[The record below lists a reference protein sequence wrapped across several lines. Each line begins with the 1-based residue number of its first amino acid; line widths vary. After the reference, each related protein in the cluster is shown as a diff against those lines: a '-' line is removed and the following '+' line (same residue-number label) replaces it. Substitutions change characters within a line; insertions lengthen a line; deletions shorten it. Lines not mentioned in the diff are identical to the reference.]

1 MSDAIGTLEQ
11 LAGELA
17 RIFEPLARRVEDG
30 TVDLLPQWL
39 GLRPSD
45 VTAGSSDLGAKL
57 AKSAAVAATL
67 VELTAELV
75 RAIEQDDKNAIITT
89 AKALLSNLDALVQEI
104 RAVSALF
111 KNLSS
116 DPRLTPPQQGEVNAF
131 AEVFVGR
138 LLDRLL
144 VDYLQ
149 QRFPQI
155 VWLLIW
161 GGVIEIVHEEGGPE
175 GSLRGPYTRKTFHLV
190 RVLKLFT
197 NPTGLLQDLYKW
209 GAPGFDG
216 LALFLTLQTLLREEF
231 HIPAELIQPSG
242 APPILEAFGFSAEV
256 NRSLAPPGL
265 DVSVRMPSSI
275 DRTETIDEQDW
286 LATIKTQVSFQA
298 DLELTLRPFFDV
310 TLHLP
315 PNSTADVHFAAEI
328 RRSSKAAP
336 FLLLGAPNSTRLE
349 IQQPSVGARID
360 LHFDSS
366 ANRASVEP
374 GVDFKVA
381 GGKVVV
387 DVSQLDGFLAKILP
401 GNGLTIPFDL
411 EGGWAVSRG
420 FYFKGGAGIEATLPI
435 NVELLGVIK
444 IDSVYLALEAK
455 ENSKKKESGIR
466 AVTATTVK
474 VQLGPVSAIVER
486 FGLQATLTF
495 PEKGGNLGVANLDL
509 GFKPPNG
516 VGVVIKAQVVTG
528 GGYLY
533 FDVDKEQYAGVL
545 QLEIAQKFS
554 LTAVG
559 LLTTKM
565 PDGSKGFSLL
575 VIISVRFDPGIQL
588 GYGFSLNGLGGLLGV
603 NRTAKAE
610 VLREGLRHGA
620 LGSIL
625 FPQNVVEN
633 APQIIS
639 NLSAIFPPAKDRFL
653 FGPMAIIGWG
663 GSPPLLS
670 MEIGIILELPDPFR
684 LIILGRLRV
693 TLPSQKDESTQAGVA
708 VAGDEDKKEDTPKIK
723 LQLDS
728 LGIIDFGSGDI
739 SLDAF
744 LYDSTIGPFTITGG
758 MALRISF
765 GAKPLF
771 LLSVGGYHPAFQA
784 PAGFPSVERVSV
796 GISKNQNGVTFR
808 LQLSAYFALTSN
820 TVQFGSRLDL
830 YVHVSGFEITGLLG
844 FDVLIQFQPF
854 RLIASFEAM
863 VAVKAGSIR
872 LMSVSLQVKLE
883 GPSPWHAWGK
893 AQFEIVVIKASAE
906 FSVII
911 GSKKEPLHLPPPI
924 DVEEVLRKEL
934 ENPSNW
940 TSHLPLGE
948 NPLVTFGRLENSSP
962 GTTPPPPSKQV
973 LIHPLAELH
982 INQRLVPLNA
992 PPLDRYGHA
1001 TPKEKTTFTLTVDA
1015 ELEVLKQLAPVEHL
1029 SDWFARA
1036 QLYDMTDDAKLAAP
1050 SFEQMNSGLRL
1061 KAKAGYT
1068 CGTPI
1073 PVEIEPA
1080 SRGDQNNT
1088 IRAQLETSLP
1098 PSFLSQVAH
1107 LGAAGQAPIRASGP
1121 ARYRDPAFMNKGLV
1135 LNQAQYRVVGG
1146 DEQLKAQET
1155 QAVQSPTPPSK
1166 LSAFEEAQVAVTDMG
1181 EAVMSYS
1188 AAQARVAQA
1197 RAASP
1202 HKRMWIV
1209 PDIRGRRGQR

>member
-1 MSDAIGTLEQ
+1 MSNPSALDALV
-11 LAGELA
+11 
-17 RIFEPLARRVEDG
+17 RIVGDALSPLANRLQGEQAEVTME
-30 TVDLLPQWL
+30 QL
-39 GLRPSD
+39 GLRLPLSD
-45 VTAGSSDLGAKL
+45 SGVLQELQSSAVACSQLP
-57 AKSAAVAATL
+57 AAVAAVIDAAARGDDNALITAIKNL
-67 VELTAELV
+67 IEL
-75 RAIEQDDKNAIITT
+75 ITRIGI
-89 AKALLSNLDALVQEI
+89 AFAQLG
-104 RAVSALF
+104 SALDTVIQSDGS
-111 KNLSS
+111 LSQTQKA
-116 DPRLTPPQQGEVNAF
+116 RLRGIVEKLPE
-131 AEVFVGR
+131 R
-138 LLDRLL
+138 LLNLALISYVEDRQPAVKGALEL
-144 VDYLQ
+144 AGLFDDTLIIADPMDPSLSGHRFKQVRFDRIAPLFFNPEQYLKTLYG
-149 QRFPQI
+149 F
-155 VWLLIW
+155 
-161 GGVIEIVHEEGGPE
+161 
-175 GSLRGPYTRKTFHLV
+175 GS
-190 RVLKLFT
+190 
-197 NPTGLLQDLYKW
+197 
-209 GAPGFDG
+209 PGFDG
-216 LALFLTLQTLLREEF
+216 VELFRRIKQVVDR
-231 HIPAELIQPSG
+231 PDAEVLIIE
-242 APPILEAFGFSAEV
+242 APGLPIALEAWQFRMEAVPGATPALRIRLRVPAQKDLDISEHLAGPWFGTVTSSARFE
-256 NRSLAPPGL
+256 SGIEFLLHPTQGLQIEPP
-265 DVSVRMPSSI
+265 PSAVSI
-275 DRTETIDEQDW
+275 DMA
-286 LATIKTQVSFQA
+286 LGIKAENTNHSPMILFGQINGSRV
-298 DLELTLRPFFDV
+298 ELQRFALRLPLKLIAARGVPSPFF
-310 TLHLP
+310 T
-315 PNSTADVHFAAEI
+315 
-328 RRSSKAAP
+328 
-336 FLLLGAPNSTRLE
+336 
-349 IQQPSVGARID
+349 VGAAFELNQGKIVID
-360 LHFDSS
+360 T
-366 ANRASVEP
+366 
-374 GVDFKVA
+374 
-381 GGKVVV
+381 
-387 DVSQLDGFLAKILP
+387 SQLDGFLAKILP

-411 EGGWAVSRG
+411 EGGWTVGRG
-420 FYFKGGAGIEATLPI
+420 LYFKGGAGFETTIPVNI
-435 NVELLGVIK
+435 DFLGVIK
-444 IDSVYLALEAK
+444 MDSVYLALEAK
-455 ENSKKKESGIR
+455 EDSKTKESAIR

-474 VQLGPVSAIVER
+474 VQLGPISAIVER
-486 FGLQATLTF
+486 FGLQATLSF

-516 VGVVIKAQVVTG
+516 VGIVIKAQVVTG

-533 FDVDKEQYAGVL
+533 FDVEKEQYAGVL

-603 NRTAKAE
+603 NRTANTEA
-610 VLREGLRHGA
+610 LRDGLRRGA

-633 APQIIS
+633 APTIVS
-639 NLSAIFPPAKDRFL
+639 NLSEIFPPAKDRFL

-693 TLPSQKDESTQAGVA
+693 TLPSQKDESTQASGA
-708 VAGDEDKKEDTPKIK
+708 VARAEDKTQDTPKIK

-784 PAGFPSVERVSV
+784 PAGFPSVDRVSV
-796 GISKNQNGVTFR
+796 GISKNQDGVTVR

-820 TVQFGSRLDL
+820 TVQFGSHLDL
-830 YVHVSGFEITGLLG
+830 YVHVSEFEIIGLLG

-854 RLIASFEAM
+854 RLIASFDAM

-872 LMSVSLQVKLE
+872 LMAVWLQVNLE

-893 AQFEIVVIKASAE
+893 AQFEILLIKQSAE
-906 FSVII
+906 FSVVT
-911 GSKKEPLHLPPPI
+911 GQKQKSPPLPPPI
-924 DVEEVLRKEL
+924 DVKEVLRTEL

-940 TSHLPLGE
+940 TSHLPIGE
-948 NPLVTFGRLENSSP
+948 NPLVTFGQLENASP

-1001 TPKEKTTFTLTVDA
+1001 TPKEKTTFKLTIDA
-1015 ELEVLKQLAPVEHL
+1015 ELEVLKQLAPVEYL
-1029 SDWFARA
+1029 TDWFARA
-1036 QLYDMTDDAKLAAP
+1036 QFYDMTDDAKLASP
-1050 SFEQMNSGLRL
+1050 SFEQMDSGIRL
-1061 KAKAGYT
+1061 KAKPGYS
-1068 CGTPI
+1068 CGTPF

-1098 PSFLSQVAH
+1098 PSFLSRVAH

-1121 ARYRDPAFMNKGLV
+1121 AKYRDPALVNKGLV

-1146 DEQLKAQET
+1146 DEPSVARQTRTAHPPTAPTAFGATKEALA
-1155 QAVQSPTPPSK
+1155 AV
-1166 LSAFEEAQVAVTDMG
+1166 ADMG
-1181 EAVMSYS
+1181 ESVMSYS
-1188 AAQARVAQA
+1188 AAQARITQA
-1197 RAASP
+1197 RRESP
-1202 HKRMWIV
+1202 RSRLWVV
-1209 PDIRGRRGQR
+1209 PDISGQRGQR